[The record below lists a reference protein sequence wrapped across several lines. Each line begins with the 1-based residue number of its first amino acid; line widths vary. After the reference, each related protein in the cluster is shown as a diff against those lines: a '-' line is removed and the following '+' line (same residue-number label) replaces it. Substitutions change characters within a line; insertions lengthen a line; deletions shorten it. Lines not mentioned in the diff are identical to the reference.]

1 MKSRM
6 QLVLV
11 LAAAVAGGL
20 VALTLDRGQR
30 PTRSDTT
37 LAHGTL
43 LGEPRPLPSFSL
55 TDAAGRPFRNAELQ
69 HGWTLLTFGFTHC
82 PDVCPTT
89 LTTLAA
95 ARRQLADLPP
105 ATQPRLVLLSVDP
118 RRDTPEALRK
128 YVAFFDPQLSG
139 VTGPLEAVDRFTR
152 ELGVPVLRGKP
163 SAAGG
168 GYDVSHTASVF
179 VIDPRGRL
187 VAILAAPH
195 TPDGIAAD
203 FRSIVA
209 AG

>member
-1 MKSRM
+1 MKTRM
-6 QLVLV
+6 QLALV
-11 LAAAVAGGL
+11 LAAAVVGAV
-20 VALTLDRGQR
+20 VALTLDRSR
-30 PTRSDTT
+30 SPARSDTT

-43 LGEPRPLPSFSL
+43 LGEPRALPSFSL
-55 TDAAGRPFRNAELQ
+55 IDSSGRPFRNADLQ
-69 HGWTLLTFGFTHC
+69 RGWTLMAFGFTHC

-89 LTTLAA
+89 LATLVA
-95 ARRQLADLPP
+95 ARRLLADLPV
-105 ATQPRLVLLSVDP
+105 AAQPRLVLLSVDP
-118 RRDTPEALRK
+118 ERDTPEALQK
-128 YVAFFDPQLSG
+128 YVTFFDPQLAG

-152 ELGVPVLRGKP
+152 QLGVPVLRGKP
-163 SAAGG
+163 SAAGD

-195 TPDGIAAD
+195 TPVGVATD